1 MELRELIEKRRA
13 LRSLER
19 VEITEDMIKKMTE
32 AAILAPSC
40 FNNQPWRFVF
50 VTEEDK
56 LKAVFGGLSK
66 GNEWMQAASA
76 VVAVF
81 TQKEIDCVVKGREY
95 YLFDT
100 GMATAYMMLMATDM
114 GLVFHP
120 IAGFHEDR
128 IKEVLDIPAAMT
140 LITLAAIGKATGTI
154 GELLTEKQ
162 ALSEDQRPERLP
174 LEKVLFFNKFQ
185 E

>member
-1 MELRELIEKRRA
+1 MELKEVIEKRRA
-13 LRSLER
+13 LRSLEK
-19 VEITEDMIKKMTE
+19 VDITEDMIKQMAE
-32 AAILAPSC
+32 AATLAPSC

-50 VTEEDK
+50 VTEEEK
-56 LKAVFGGLSK
+56 LKAVFGGLSR
-66 GNEWMQAASA
+66 GNEWLQAASG
-76 VVAVF
+76 VVAIF
-81 TQKEIDCVVKGREY
+81 TQKDLDCVVKGREY

-120 IAGFHEDR
+120 IAGYKEDG
-128 IKEVLDIPAAMT
+128 IKEALNIPEAMT
-140 LITLAAIGKATGTI
+140 IITLAAIGKASKTI

-162 ALSEDQRPERLP
+162 ALSEAQRPERLP
-174 LEKVLFFNKFQ
+174 LEKVLFLNSYK